1 MYVTIFDVDHILF
14 SESLPVNPLL
24 ITAFTTK
31 YFRPFY
37 EHNVLVCF
45 QLFLKSDYW

>member
-24 ITAFTTK
+24 ITAFTI
-31 YFRPFY
+31 YFRSFY
-37 EHNVLVCF
+37 GHNVLVCF